1 MDIAAVPFTGAAVLF
16 FSKDIRQRFHSVLLN
31 TETIVGGH
39 FVMNKNIAIITGA
52 SSGIGKA
59 FLEEVVKE
67 RGAYGCVPFEEIW
80 AVARREDK
88 IVETKALLGDDR
100 IVPIKADLASP
111 EDLSVLADRLAAEKP
126 VVGLLINCAGTGM
139 KGAVEDLP
147 AKTIE
152 DTVDVNCTSL
162 AKLTRICLPYM
173 ISKTPIWTEDN
184 SPRIINIASSA
195 GFLPQPGFAAYAASK
210 AFVISF
216 SRALYYELIDYN
228 IVVTTVC
235 PGPVNT
241 DFQRKATGGVQTE
254 FTGIR
259 QYVVADPVKLAKA
272 SIKASRSGRQIL
284 VYGFSQKALHVASKI
299 IPTSWIMFA
308 EKVFMPVE
316 KASAAVEEEGRAP
329 YVPEERRK
337 LESGASVEGIPAVK
351 PETEDKAVSEEE
363 ELKAVSVSEP
373 EEETVK
379 EPEKDKTQGQSGDK
393 TDETA

>member
-1 MDIAAVPFTGAAVLF
+1 MDIAAASFSGAAVLF
-16 FSKDIRQRFHSVLLN
+16 SVKDIRQRFHSVLL
-31 TETIVGGH
+31 TEKTIIGGH
-39 FVMNKNIAIITGA
+39 VVMSKNIAIITGA

-59 FLEEVVKE
+59 FLEESVKE
-67 RGAYGCVPFEEIW
+67 RGEFGCIPFDEIW

-88 IVETKALLGDDR
+88 IIEMKALIGDDR
-100 IVPIKADLASP
+100 IVPVKADLSSP
-111 EDLSVLADRLAAEKP
+111 EDMSVIADRLASEQP
-126 VVGLLINCAGTGM
+126 VIGLLINCAGMGM
-139 KGAVEDLP
+139 KGAVEDHP

-173 ISKTPIWTEDN
+173 ISKKPLWTMDN

-235 PGPVNT
+235 PGPVKT
-241 DFQRKATGGVQTE
+241 DFQRKATGGAQAE

-272 SIKASRSGRQIL
+272 AIKASRSGREIL
-284 VYGFSQKALHVASKI
+284 VYGFSQKAFHVASKI
-299 IPTSWIMFA
+299 FPTSWILFI
-308 EKVFMPVE
+308 EKTFMPV
-316 KASAAVEEEGRAP
+316 KKVSAGIEEEGSVP
-329 YVPEERRK
+329 YVPEERHE
-337 LESGASVEGIPAVK
+337 LESGASVEGIPSAE
-351 PETEDKAVSEEE
+351 PEDEVTASDEEV
-363 ELKAVSVSEP
+363 KAVSVPGP
-373 EEETVK
+373 EEEPAA
-379 EPEKDKTQGQSGDK
+379 EPEKDKEAGQSEDK

>member
-1 MDIAAVPFTGAAVLF
+1 MVSAASFNGAAALF
-16 FSKDIRQRFHSVLLN
+16 FSKDIRRRFHSVLLSV
-31 TETIVGGH
+31 ETISGGH
-39 FVMNKNIAIITGA
+39 SVMSKNIAIITGA

-59 FLEEVVKE
+59 FLEEIVKE
-67 RGAYGCVPFEEIW
+67 RGAYGCVPFDEIW
-80 AVARREDK
+80 AVARHVDK
-88 IVETKALLGDDR
+88 IVEIKALLGEDR
-100 IVPIKADLASP
+100 IVPVKADLSSA
-111 EDLSVLADRLAAEKP
+111 EDLSILADRLASEKP
-126 VVGLLINCAGTGM
+126 VVGLLINCAGMGM

-162 AKLTRICLPYM
+162 AKLTRICMPYM
-173 ISKTPIWTEDN
+173 IAKTPLWTEDN

-235 PGPVNT
+235 PGPVKT
-241 DFQRKATGGVQTE
+241 DFQRKATGGVQSE

-272 SIKASRSGRQIL
+272 AIRASRSGRQIL

-299 IPTSWIMFA
+299 IPTSWILYI
-308 EKVFMPVE
+308 EKVFMPVQ
-316 KASAAVEEEGRAP
+316 KVSAGVEEEGSAP
-329 YVPEERRK
+329 YVPEERRE
-337 LESGASVEGIPAVK
+337 LESGASVEGIPA
-351 PETEDKAVSEEE
+351 PEPEDDD
-363 ELKAVSVSEP
+363 VSVSEDKK
-373 EEETVK
+373 EEADSATEETVK
-379 EPEKDKTQGQSGDK
+379 EPEQENEETQSEDKTN
-393 TDETA
+393 ETA

>member
-1 MDIAAVPFTGAAVLF
+1 MDIAVASFSGAAVLF
-16 FSKDIRQRFHSVLLN
+16 SVKDIRQRFHSVLL
-31 TETIVGGH
+31 TEKTIIGGH
-39 FVMNKNIAIITGA
+39 IVMSKNIAIITGA

-59 FLEEVVKE
+59 FLEEIVKE
-67 RGAYGCVPFEEIW
+67 RGEFGCIPFDEIW

-88 IVETKALLGDDR
+88 IIEMKALIGDDR
-100 IVPIKADLASP
+100 IVPVKADLSSP
-111 EDLSVLADRLAAEKP
+111 EDMSVIADRLASEQP
-126 VVGLLINCAGTGM
+126 VIGLLINCAGMGM
-139 KGAVEDLP
+139 KGAVEDHP

-173 ISKTPIWTEDN
+173 ISKKPLWTMDN

-235 PGPVNT
+235 PGPVKT
-241 DFQRKATGGVQTE
+241 DFQRKATGGAQAE

-259 QYVVADPVKLAKA
+259 QFVVADPVKLAKA
-272 SIKASRSGRQIL
+272 AIKASRSGREIL
-284 VYGFSQKALHVASKI
+284 VYGFSQKAFHVASKI
-299 IPTSWIMFA
+299 FPTSWILFI
-308 EKVFMPVE
+308 EKTFMPVK
-316 KASAAVEEEGRAP
+316 KASAGIEEEGSVP
-329 YVPEERRK
+329 YVPEERHE
-337 LESGASVEGIPAVK
+337 LESGASVEGIPSAE
-351 PETEDKAVSEEE
+351 PEDEVTASDEEV
-363 ELKAVSVSEP
+363 KAVSVPGP
-373 EEETVK
+373 EEEPTA
-379 EPEKDKTQGQSGDK
+379 EPEKYKEAGQSEDK

>member
-1 MDIAAVPFTGAAVLF
+1 
-16 FSKDIRQRFHSVLLN
+16 
-31 TETIVGGH
+31 
-39 FVMNKNIAIITGA
+39 MNKNIAIITGA

-67 RGAYGCVPFEEIW
+67 RGAYGCVPFDEIW
-80 AVARREDK
+80 AVSRRVDK
-88 IVETKALLGDDR
+88 IIEMKALLEDDR
-100 IVPIKADLASP
+100 IVPVKADLASP
-111 EDLSVLADRLAAEKP
+111 EDLSVLADRLACEKP
-126 VVGLLINCAGTGM
+126 VVGLLINCAGVGM

-173 ISKTPIWTEDN
+173 ISKTPLWTEDN

-228 IVVTTVC
+228 VIVTTVC
-235 PGPVNT
+235 PGPVKT

-272 SIKASRSGRQIL
+272 AIKAARNGRQIL
-284 VYGFSQKALHVASKI
+284 VYGFSQKALHVVSKI
-299 IPTSWIMFA
+299 IPVSWIMFV
-308 EKVFMPVE
+308 EKIFMPVQ
-316 KASAAVEEEGRAP
+316 KASAVVEEEGSVP
-329 YVPEERRK
+329 YVPEERRE
-337 LESGASVEGIPAVK
+337 LESGASVEGIPATK
-351 PETEDKAVSEEE
+351 PEKEDVTVPEEDKTEEVSD
-363 ELKAVSVSEP
+363 P
-373 EEETVK
+373 
-379 EPEKDKTQGQSGDK
+379 EPEKEDTKGQSGDK